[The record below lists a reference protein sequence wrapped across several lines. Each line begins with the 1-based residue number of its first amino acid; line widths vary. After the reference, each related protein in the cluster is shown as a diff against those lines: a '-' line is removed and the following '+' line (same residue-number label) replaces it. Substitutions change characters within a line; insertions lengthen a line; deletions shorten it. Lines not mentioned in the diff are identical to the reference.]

1 MLNFCFGNVTLA
13 QDDHGLNEAHNSES
27 DSPVRELETPISPD
41 TVTRAEESE
50 TNPNQYLTY
59 PTLVPIHI
67 MSKVISIR
75 LNLPDSYLSLNE
87 TWP

>member
-50 TNPNQYLTY
+50 TNPNHDWQTVNMDNYILMTS
-59 PTLVPIHI
+59 V
-67 MSKVISIR
+67 
-75 LNLPDSYLSLNE
+75 
-87 TWP
+87 

>member
-50 TNPNQYLTY
+50 TNPNHQRVNLGQFTM
-59 PTLVPIHI
+59 
-67 MSKVISIR
+67 MSKPFLVIKS
-75 LNLPDSYLSLNE
+75 N
-87 TWP
+87 

>member
-50 TNPNQYLTY
+50 TNPNHHTSKYTCLWLTC
-59 PTLVPIHI
+59 
-67 MSKVISIR
+67 SISV
-75 LNLPDSYLSLNE
+75 
-87 TWP
+87 